1 MKESNRENL
10 MMGRNPVQEAMEAG
24 RHIEKLMIQ
33 KGGEGFLSKLAIQ
46 AKEKEIPLE
55 YVEKSLLDRMT
66 DLGNHQGIVA
76 VVPPYQYGEMEDI
89 FRLAK
94 ERGEDPLIVI
104 LDHLEDP
111 HNLGAIIRSAEGAGA
126 HGIIIPNRRG
136 VGVTSTVMK
145 TSAGTVSYLPVV
157 KVANLVSA
165 MELLKKRGIWIGTC
179 DMDGGLYTKQDLTGP
194 LGLVIGS
201 EGFGVSRLVKE
212 NSDFVVSIPM
222 KGQGTSLNAS
232 NAAAVLLY
240 EIRRQRDEK

>member
-1 MKESNRENL
+1 
-10 MMGRNPVQEAMEAG
+10 
-24 RHIEKLMIQ
+24 
-33 KGGEGFLSKLAIQ
+33 
-46 AKEKEIPLE
+46 
-55 YVEKSLLDRMT
+55 MT

-165 MELLKKRGIWIGTC
+165 MELLKKRGIWIGAC
-179 DMDGGLYTKQDLTGP
+179 DMGGGLYTKQDLTGP